1 MINFTVDVKPTT
13 KKNSGRIV
21 MRGEGVNA
29 RPVLLPSEQY
39 MKFEKDTQPYFVH
52 VRNTVGIIHYPV
64 NVQCLFFMDVHRK
77 VDLCNLLNAVD
88 DSMVKSGL
96 ILDDNRDIIAGHDG
110 SRVYFDKTNP
120 RIEITITEMK
130 NYEQWNN
137 TKDIQTNLFKN

>member
-1 MINFTVDVKPTT
+1 MIKFTLPVKPIT

-21 MRGEGVNA
+21 MRGSY
-29 RPVLLPSEQY
+29 PKLLPSEQY
-39 MKFEKDTQPYFVH
+39 ERFEKDTQPYFINVK
-52 VRNTVGIIHYPV
+52 NQVGVINFPI
-64 NVQCLFFMDVHRK
+64 NMQCLFYMDVHRK

-96 ILDDNRDIIAGHDG
+96 IIDDNRDIIASHDG
-110 SRVYFDKTNP
+110 SRVFFDKHNP

-137 TKDIQTNLFKN
+137 TKDTQGRLF